1 MSEPEDIDNQAFRD
15 LLIFLKKNR
24 FIKNM
29 KDLAVKLDYN
39 YTYLSQIKNDKHPFS
54 LDIRNKILDK
64 FELSLDILRVKK
76 PEYIIKSSENSLP
89 YVKES
94 SSIPLGDNLDHFKT
108 KNNEFRSL
116 SGLIAMK
123 VPIVPMD
130 AYAQYVDEFY
140 EEAND
145 ITFEYGWVEVDSYGK
160 GNYLQFRIKGDSMNG
175 GLIDDTPEEAVVLA
189 REIGQHLWTGG
200 LYKSKYGHIII
211 TNKNILFKDI
221 TGFNKKTGYITLHSR
236 NKSPEYSDFDLR
248 LGECEDETYVRQIF
262 KVIKRNNM

>member
-1 MSEPEDIDNQAFRD
+1 MQLIDIQEFISKNNLTQREFADVIDYSEEYI
-15 LLIFLKKNR
+15 
-24 FIKNM
+24 
-29 KDLAVKLDYN
+29 
-39 YTYLSQIKNDKHPFS
+39 S
-54 LDIRNKILDK
+54 KILNGKMPINVK
-64 FELSLDILRVKK
+64 FEKRFEHLVKSYSSK
-76 PEYIIKSSENSLP
+76 SFEQKAIQSSENSVS
-89 YVKES
+89 YVNES

-130 AYAQYVDEFY
+130 AHAQYVDEFY
-140 EEAND
+140 NEAND

-262 KVIKRNNM
+262 KIIKRNNM